1 MSDSMISALTNI
13 IGVLAE
19 CDEDIDGV
27 IVVNRDAVIEI
38 LRGIIQDELMSK
50 GILKDVAE

>member
-38 LRGIIQDELMSK
+38 LRGVIQKEWMRTGVLA
-50 GILKDVAE
+50 VVE